1 MTKESDIMD
10 LITAIHE
17 AGHAVAHRRLFG
29 DRDFSWGMAL
39 VPDEEQE
46 EQGMDGW
53 NMLDRLGNDDEQS
66 TANYDVVLCAGYAA
80 IVAAGF
86 SEVEAAVGC
95 DETDYCDFRM
105 VHGDL
110 ETAKA
115 KAIDLMREPE
125 NVRAVKRI
133 ADELLLRRRLHGD
146 HVGLLLDLAFG
157 EITEQF
163 YLQLLAAHGWDNNDP
178 TLEPEA

>member
-1 MTKESDIMD
+1 MN

-17 AGHAVAHRRLFG
+17 AGHAVAHRCLFV
-29 DRDFSWGMAL
+29 DRSFPWGMAL
-39 VPDEEQE
+39 VPEQDQE

-53 NMLDRLGNDDEQS
+53 NMIDRLGNDDDQS
-66 TANYDVVLCAGYAA
+66 TADDDVVRCAGYAA
-80 IVAAGF
+80 AVAAGF
-86 SEVEAAVGC
+86 SEAEAEVGC
-95 DETDYCDFRM
+95 YEEDEFDFQQVR
-105 VHGDL
+105 GDL

-125 NVRAVKRI
+125 NVKAVKRI

-157 EITEQF
+157 EITEQE
-163 YLQLLAAHGWDNNDP
+163 YLQLLSFHGWNNNDP

>member
-1 MTKESDIMD
+1 MN

-29 DRDFSWGMAL
+29 DRHFSWGIAL
-39 VPDEEQE
+39 VDNQDQE
-46 EQGMDGW
+46 EQGAAGW
-53 NMLDRLGNDDEQS
+53 NMSDYLGHEDEQT
-66 TANYDVVLCAGYAA
+66 TADLDVCLCAGYAA
-80 IVAAGF
+80 VVAAGF
-86 SEVEAAVGC
+86 SEAEAAAGC
-95 DETDYCDFRM
+95 DEEDNGDFRM

-115 KAIDLMREPE
+115 KALDLMREPE
-125 NVRAVKRI
+125 NVKAVKRI

-163 YLQLLAAHGWDNNDP
+163 YLQLLSARGWNDNDP